1 MAGVAQGGN
10 KFPRLLLL
18 LLLLSEPVSSSC
30 TSFRDSFDSQFGKE
44 ECRKKDFRPDE
55 RRLRNLVL
63 CSILDLE

>member
-1 MAGVAQGGN
+1 MAGVAEDGN

-18 LLLLSEPVSSSC
+18 LSEPVNFSC
-30 TSFRDSFDSQFGKE
+30 TSFRDSFYSQFGKE

-63 CSILDLE
+63 CSILDIE